1 MPAPGSS
8 METSTNPGQR
18 DGRGAATRRDRSIRA
33 AILTSFLSKGG
44 TALLQLVSIPVAV
57 RVLGRAEFGLYT
69 SVNLV
74 LSTVLLFQIGIGPAL
89 AHGLAKAGD
98 DTAARRRLATT
109 STGLALLL
117 ALAAMGALAA
127 ILLTI
132 PYPVLLGW
140 QYAGKEAMLRPA
152 LWLGTVMLGL
162 LLLLNLTDR
171 LREGCLETHA
181 NNIWGAVGNVLAA
194 AAVGFGVL
202 KFPYVWFLVLAIYGS
217 QIVAKSCNTLTLWR
231 RHPDLLPRPRDWHG
245 PTARHLFGDGLAFSV
260 YSLLTGLVEFNLAGW
275 LCGRAGGPNLASLFG
290 VFVNVSVLQL
300 GFVMMVSTPTWP
312 AVAEAMARGDS
323 GWARAA
329 TRKLVL
335 FALAF
340 GLAAFAG
347 WTLLGPRIFPLWL
360 GPDFADVE
368 RPVFAA
374 FGFYFFAHTWRHA
387 HHMLMIGTGQVRKLA
402 RIQLAESLVLAAL
415 LYPALHFGGV
425 TAMFCVLGG
434 GILLITGT
442 QLPRWVRQALRPG
455 KSGD

>member
-1 MPAPGSS
+1 MPAPGQS
-8 METSTNPGQR
+8 MDTSNRPGE
-18 DGRGAATRRDRSIRA
+18 RGGGGSATRRDRSIRA

-98 DTAARRRLATT
+98 DTTARRRLAATA
-109 STGLALLL
+109 TGLAVLL
-117 ALAAMGALAA
+117 ALAATLLLAVV
-127 ILLTI
+127 LLAV
-132 PYPVLLGW
+132 PYPALLGE
-140 QYAGKEAMLRPA
+140 QYAGKEPMLRPA

-181 NNIWGAVGNVLAA
+181 NNIWGAFGNVLAA
-194 AAVGFGVL
+194 TAVGLGVL
-202 KFPYVWFLVLAIYGS
+202 KFPHVWFLVLAIYGS
-217 QIVAKSCNTLTLWR
+217 QIIAKSCNTLSLWR
-231 RHPDLLPRPRDWHG
+231 RHPELRPSLGAWHG
-245 PTARHLFGDGLAFSV
+245 PTARHLFRDGLAFSV
-260 YSLLTGLVEFNLAGW
+260 YSLFTGLVEFNLAGW
-275 LCGRAGGPNLASLFG
+275 LCGRVGGPNLASLYG

-312 AVAEAMARGDS
+312 AVAEAMARHDLA
-323 GWARAA
+323 WARAA

-335 FALAF
+335 FSIAF
-340 GLAAFAG
+340 GSASLAG
-347 WTLLGPRIFPLWL
+347 WTLLGPWIFPLWL

-374 FGFYFFAHTWRHA
+374 FGFYFLAHTWRHA
-387 HHMLMIGTGQVRKLA
+387 HHMLMIGTGQVRGLA
-402 RIQLAESLVLAAL
+402 RIQLAESLALAAL
-415 LYPALHFGGV
+415 LYPALHFGGI

-434 GILLITGT
+434 GILLVTGT
-442 QLPRWVRQALRPG
+442 QLPGKVWQAIRPG
-455 KSGD
+455 Q